1 MTSKFILKVLHRLFD
16 RTKTITEDEESR
28 HHEPTEF
35 FGATACSLG
44 MRGRSRVYS
53 SSLTSIRDAVS
64 GRNKPKTAP
73 WVECPRPPVGSSDRK
88 HSFIS

>member
-1 MTSKFILKVLHRLFD
+1 MRGTNEK
-16 RTKTITEDEESR
+16 ITVDEELR
-28 HHEPTEF
+28 N
-35 FGATACSLG
+35 
-44 MRGRSRVYS
+44 
-53 SSLTSIRDAVS
+53 SIRDAVS